1 MHSKMLVGTV
11 LTLLIV
17 LLAEPPM
24 SDALLLVD
32 GGGVLARLTIVH
44 ADDDPVDLGSMTFL
58 STWFPSGKVTLSNGE
73 YREPAA
79 PGSASEIVVR
89 LTDKRVFGLVDGK
102 PMGAVVLT
110 TSTGGTGTF
119 YDLAL
124 LIKERE
130 RWVNTSVVP
139 LGDRVKVHSLE
150 MKNDSFVIEMTTHG
164 SSDAMC
170 CPTLDVRKR
179 FAVHENRLVAVA
191 EEKTGADLSL
201 VGTVWQWVE
210 TLYNNDKRVSPA
222 KPANYTIRFL
232 EDGKINVKADCN
244 VKGGVYST
252 EGKRL
257 SLEITQST
265 MAACEEGSLEQP
277 FVRDLIG
284 GALFFFYAGDLY
296 IDLKYDTG
304 TMRFSRQ
311 KE

>member
-1 MHSKMLVGTV
+1 MQLKLMVSTV
-11 LTLLIV
+11 IALLTAFLPDL
-17 LLAEPPM
+17 PM
-24 SDALLLVD
+24 SGALLLVD
-32 GGGVLARLTIVH
+32 GGSVLARFAIVH

-58 STWFPSGKVTLSNGE
+58 STWVPSGKVILSNGE

-89 LTDKRVFGLVDGK
+89 LTDKRVFGLVDAK

-124 LIKERE
+124 LIKERG
-130 RWVNTSVVP
+130 RWVNTSVAP

-179 FAVHENRLVAVA
+179 FAVHENRLVVVA
-191 EEKTGADLSL
+191 EEGTKAEVPL

-210 TLYNNDKRVSPA
+210 TLYNNDKRVAPA

-232 EDGKINVKADCN
+232 EDGKVHVKAGCN

-252 EGKRL
+252 DDNRL
-257 SLEITQST
+257 AIKITHST
-265 MAACEEGSLEQP
+265 MAACEEASLEKS

-284 GALFFFYAGDLY
+284 GTVFFFRDDDLY